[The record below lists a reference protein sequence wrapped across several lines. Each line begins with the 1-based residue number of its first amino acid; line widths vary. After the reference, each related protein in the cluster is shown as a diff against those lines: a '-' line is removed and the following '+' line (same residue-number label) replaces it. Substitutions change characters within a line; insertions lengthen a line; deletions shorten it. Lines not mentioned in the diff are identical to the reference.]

1 MITWHKW
8 LILNLTPWH
17 LIVYSSSRFFVAHI
31 LILELNLADHSRICK
46 YIYLL
51 CRKSF
56 NSPPPSSYCGQS
68 VGVGA
73 GSAAEWRV
81 VTQTILTISA
91 RNLLELTLATVAR
104 ILCTENRRILW
115 WNKQWTVVK
124 IICFLCDHSAKGKLS
139 DITRKK
145 LAWQCISGVGL

>member
-1 MITWHKW
+1 MDD
-8 LILNLTPWH
+8 NLTQMADPQLNSMTPG

-46 YIYLL
+46 YIIYLL

-81 VTQTILTISA
+81 VTRTILTISA

-115 WNKQWTVVK
+115 
-124 IICFLCDHSAKGKLS
+124 
-139 DITRKK
+139 
-145 LAWQCISGVGL
+145 